1 MYEGQTSIDQM
12 KRTHEELVGFLFRES
27 SFPAGVYLMTG
38 TCLVPGNDFTL
49 QENDKITISIEYI
62 GTLINIVE

>member
-1 MYEGQTSIDQM
+1 
-12 KRTHEELVGFLFRES
+12 
-27 SFPAGVYLMTG
+27 VYLMTG